1 MKKLIIAV
9 LLTFMIIGSMSA
21 LVNTGRAVNVL
32 SPRLYNTAPF
42 SRVVSSIRG
51 FLPYFTTS
59 HIIRV

>member
-9 LLTFMIIGSMSA
+9 VLTFMIIGSMSA
-21 LVNTGRAVNVL
+21 LVNTGAVNVL

-59 HIIRV
+59 QIIRV